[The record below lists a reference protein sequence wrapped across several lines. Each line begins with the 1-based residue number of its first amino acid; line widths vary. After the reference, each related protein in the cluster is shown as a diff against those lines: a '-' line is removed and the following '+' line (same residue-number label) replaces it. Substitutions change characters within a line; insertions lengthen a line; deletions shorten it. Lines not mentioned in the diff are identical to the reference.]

1 MTIVNWSRPTCDL
14 GGPTL
19 DLLIGLKHQIARLNW
34 GEISGNDHI
43 RHVEKQ
49 VELKKDQIEL
59 AAYVAMIKIN
69 MDDERCIYRYMYTRA
84 YTCIAQSVQF
94 ILKDPV
100 SPSLT
105 QPLSCFQDSCSQ
117 F

>member
-1 MTIVNWSRPTCDL
+1 M
-14 GGPTL
+14 

-59 AAYVAMIKIN
+59 AAYVAMIK
-69 MDDERCIYRYMYTRA
+69 
-84 YTCIAQSVQF
+84 
-94 ILKDPV
+94 
-100 SPSLT
+100 
-105 QPLSCFQDSCSQ
+105 
-117 F
+117 